1 MSEKYFVVSE
11 SELLRLGH
19 VIRSVERNS
28 GWAGKY
34 TQEELNTAEA
44 ACRAHPISR
53 KVVEGFVEV
62 LRTEAVGGYDWE
74 WSDFEAGKAV
84 DSFLKAVG
92 MKE

>member
-11 SELLRLGH
+11 SELEDLRY
-19 VIRSVERNS
+19 
-28 GWAGKY
+28 AGY
-34 TQEELNTAEA
+34 MDIQRDIDTVNA
-44 ACRAHPISR
+44 ACWAHPISR
-53 KVVEGFVEV
+53 KAVERMVEV